1 MNTMTNFSLSEIV
14 RCQEK
19 FPRTFWVEWKKK
31 KKKALDAETMESK
44 PFGTYN

>member
-1 MNTMTNFSLSEIV
+1 VKLSDVRKNFLEPFELSE
-14 RCQEK
+14 
-19 FPRTFWVEWKKK
+19 KK